1 MYKIMNNPYIR
12 QPFFAADDGGA
23 GGAGGDGNQE
33 ENAGGDDPDG
43 EDPDEDGE
51 PEKKYTQAEVDATVE
66 KRLAR
71 EKRKWQ
77 RSQKEQEKQ
86 EEDKKEE
93 DGEGP
98 DKEELKKERSR
109 NQKLTMRLACYEAG
123 VPKDSVKDV
132 TALAKSYM
140 EEDEDLD
147 FEDAIEKVLKKY
159 PQFKGEEGSEK
170 GSWGQRQKGKGAKT
184 EKSLEDEITAALYRE

>member
-43 EDPDEDGE
+43 EDLDEDGE

-140 EEDEDLD
+140 EDDEDLD
-147 FEDAIEKVLKKY
+147 FEEAIEKVLEKY
-159 PQFKGEEGSEK
+159 PQFKGEDGSEK

-184 EKSLEDEITAALYRE
+184 EKTLEDEISEALFK

>member
-43 EDPDEDGE
+43 EDSDEDGE

>member
-43 EDPDEDGE
+43 EDSDEDGE

-159 PQFKGEEGSEK
+159 PQFRGEEGSEK

>member
-43 EDPDEDGE
+43 EDSDEDGE

-140 EEDEDLD
+140 EEDEELD
-147 FEDAIEKVLKKY
+147 FEDAIEKVLKKH
-159 PQFKGEEGSEK
+159 PQFKGEDGSEK

-184 EKSLEDEITAALYRE
+184 EKTLEDEISEALFK

>member
-43 EDPDEDGE
+43 EDSDEDGE

-123 VPKDSVKDV
+123 VPKDSVKEV

-140 EEDEDLD
+140 EDDEDLD
-147 FEDAIEKVLKKY
+147 FEDAIEKVLEKY
-159 PQFKGEEGSEK
+159 PQFKGEDGSEK

-184 EKSLEDEITAALYRE
+184 EKTLEDEISEALFK

>member
-43 EDPDEDGE
+43 EDSDEDGE

-140 EEDEDLD
+140 EEDEELD

-159 PQFKGEEGSEK
+159 PQFKGEDGSEK

-184 EKSLEDEITAALYRE
+184 EKTLEDEISEALFK

>member
-43 EDPDEDGE
+43 EDSDEDGE

-140 EEDEDLD
+140 EEDEELD

-159 PQFKGEEGSEK
+159 PQFRGEEGSEK

>member
-43 EDPDEDGE
+43 EDSDEDGE

-132 TALAKSYM
+132 TALAKSYL
-140 EEDEDLD
+140 EEDEELD

>member
-43 EDPDEDGE
+43 EDSDEDGE

-159 PQFKGEEGSEK
+159 PQFRGEEGNEK

>member
-43 EDPDEDGE
+43 EDSDEDGE

-77 RSQKEQEKQ
+77 RSRKEQEKQ

-123 VPKDSVKDV
+123 VPKDSAKDV
-132 TALAKSYM
+132 IALAKSYM

-159 PQFKGEEGSEK
+159 PQFRGEEGSEK

>member
-1 MYKIMNNPYIR
+1 M
-12 QPFFAADDGGA
+12 
-23 GGAGGDGNQE
+23 
-33 ENAGGDDPDG
+33 
-43 EDPDEDGE
+43 
-51 PEKKYTQAEVDATVE
+51 E

-140 EEDEDLD
+140 EDDEDLD
-147 FEDAIEKVLKKY
+147 FEDAIEKVLEKY
-159 PQFKGEEGSEK
+159 PQFKGEDGSEK

-184 EKSLEDEITAALYRE
+184 EKTLEDEISEALFK

>member
-43 EDPDEDGE
+43 EDSDEDGE

-140 EEDEDLD
+140 EDDEDLD
-147 FEDAIEKVLKKY
+147 FEDAIEKVLEKY
-159 PQFKGEEGSEK
+159 PQFKGEDGSEK

-184 EKSLEDEITAALYRE
+184 EKTLEDEISEALFK

>member
-43 EDPDEDGE
+43 EDSDEDGE

-140 EEDEDLD
+140 EDDEDLD
-147 FEDAIEKVLKKY
+147 FEEAIEKVLEKY
-159 PQFKGEEGSEK
+159 PQFKGEDGSEK

-184 EKSLEDEITAALYRE
+184 EKTLEDEITAALYRE

>member
-43 EDPDEDGE
+43 EDSDEDGE

-140 EEDEDLD
+140 EDDEDLD
-147 FEDAIEKVLKKY
+147 FEDAIEKVFEKY
-159 PQFKGEEGSEK
+159 PQFKGEDGSEK

-184 EKSLEDEITAALYRE
+184 EKTLEDEISEALFK

>member
-43 EDPDEDGE
+43 EDSDEDGE

-123 VPKDSVKDV
+123 VPKDSAKDV

>member
-43 EDPDEDGE
+43 EDSDEDGE

-140 EEDEDLD
+140 EDDEDLD
-147 FEDAIEKVLKKY
+147 FEDTIEKVLEKY
-159 PQFKGEEGSEK
+159 PQFKGEDGSEK

-184 EKSLEDEITAALYRE
+184 EKTLEDEISEALFK